1 MSGCNKTQ
9 NILEYTDYV
18 LNAYIYWSFC
28 FYSELVSWLVMTKE
42 AADDEQAV
50 IVGQGL
56 LESGLI
62 HHGEHPW

>member
-1 MSGCNKTQ
+1 
-9 NILEYTDYV
+9 
-18 LNAYIYWSFC
+18 
-28 FYSELVSWLVMTKE
+28 MTKE

-62 HHGEHPW
+62 HHGDYICVVVCMYVCM